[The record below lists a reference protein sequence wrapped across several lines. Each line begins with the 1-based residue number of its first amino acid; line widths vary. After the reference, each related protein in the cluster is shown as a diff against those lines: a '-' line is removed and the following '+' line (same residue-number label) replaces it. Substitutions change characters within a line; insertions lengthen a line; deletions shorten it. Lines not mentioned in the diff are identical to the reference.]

1 MVIELNPN
9 WRKIVKKPRNWIDEF
24 SDEAMIKIVPV
35 ATPNNPI
42 LIMVGKDVFTDGY
55 YVVVEDNDVSDDI
68 YPENGESLYDCFMR
82 VYNKHVQVDELLT
95 ELFNASVEANVKLT
109 FTDENGNKVE
119 PHAAT
124 IKVLNEVLESC
135 CLPFMADMIATA
147 YVKKKL
153 SAPKEMYVTEM
164 EKYLNDILTGDSI
177 GFMYHDEDGNEIEM
191 EEDGC
196 VIVKEI
202 LRKGYIPYISRIAVG
217 MGYRK
222 K

>member
-109 FTDENGNKVE
+109 FTDENGKTDR
-119 PHAAT
+119 ADLLQA
-124 IKVLNEVLESC
+124 LNRLSSAVYIL
-135 CLPFMADMIATA
+135 MIRTKAQTD
-147 YVKKKL
+147 K
-153 SAPKEMYVTEM
+153 
-164 EKYLNDILTGDSI
+164 
-177 GFMYHDEDGNEIEM
+177 
-191 EEDGC
+191 
-196 VIVKEI
+196 
-202 LRKGYIPYISRIAVG
+202 R
-217 MGYRK
+217 
-222 K
+222 